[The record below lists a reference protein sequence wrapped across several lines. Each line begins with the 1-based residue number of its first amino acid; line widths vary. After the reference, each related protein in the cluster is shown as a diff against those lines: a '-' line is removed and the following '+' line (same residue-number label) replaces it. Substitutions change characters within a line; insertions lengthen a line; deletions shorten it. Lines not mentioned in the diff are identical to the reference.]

1 MIHCSL
7 VGLERVESVNRKIKI
22 YLVGVFLGC
31 LLLMVLPK
39 PFGKSRKSDR
49 PSAAGGH
56 GIYPITVNDGYGREV
71 TLKLAPG
78 RIISL
83 APSVTEI
90 LYAIGMGERL
100 VANTK
105 FDRYPPEAANLYK
118 IGDMRH
124 PNLEMMVQLRA
135 GLVLGTVLSP
145 ASLYERMEAAGL
157 TAVALAHTDWEGVL
171 ADIGTVGKL
180 VGAPGEALRA
190 IRELRAKRDRILEKI
205 NSEGRKPAQRVAL
218 LYDLEKLYSA
228 GSGSWAGDLIELCH
242 AENIAAGLP
251 SAWPQLSL
259 EGFLKSDPQVVIVA
273 VGESLAARQAATR
286 AIQALKE
293 DAVWKQISAV
303 RNGRVAMVP
312 KSYFDVPGP
321 RMVNAL
327 EEVARAIHP
336 EAFSAQS
343 GQVP

>member
-1 MIHCSL
+1 M
-7 VGLERVESVNRKIKI
+7 NQKIKI

-31 LLLMVLPK
+31 IVLMFLPK
-39 PFGKSRKSDR
+39 PFGKSRKSGGS
-49 PSAAGGH
+49 PAAGGH
-56 GIYPITVNDGYGREV
+56 GIYPMTVIDGYGREV
-71 TLKLAPG
+71 TLKYEPS

-90 LYAIGMGERL
+90 LYAIGVGQHL
-100 VANTK
+100 VANIK
-105 FDRYPPEAANLYK
+105 FDRYPPEAADLYK

-124 PNLEMMVQLRA
+124 PNLEMMVQLRS

-180 VGAPGEALRA
+180 AGAPGEALHA

-205 NSEGRKPAQRVAL
+205 NIERHKPAQRVAL
-218 LYDLEKLYSA
+218 LYDLAKLYSA
-228 GSGSWAGDLIELCH
+228 GSGSWVGDLIEVCH

-259 EGFLKSDPQVVIVA
+259 EGFLKADPQVVIVA
-273 VGESLAARQAATR
+273 VEEGVAARQAATR
-286 AIQALKE
+286 AIGALNE

-303 RNGRVAMVP
+303 RNGRVVMVS
-312 KSYFDVPGP
+312 KSNFDVPGP

-327 EEVARAIHP
+327 EEVARAIYP
-336 EAFSAQS
+336 DAFSTQS